1 MKPAGPGLGSDV
13 GVGQLGKEAAPPCRC
28 SSCGITLMTP
38 TRPPWPRPLL
48 SPHLS
53 SQFPNPNR
61 ILPHLRPLVRKQEGG
76 AGLGNPHYLCPNW
89 VSRFL
94 FTLLSAV
101 GVATA
106 SGKKEK
112 NLLQSAQPADCSAPK
127 TSQETRMNAH
137 TELPWHKASACEKCS
152 GFPPRFP
159 REEGRQ
165 QTQWSGSWLCLQS
178 SYTEVM
184 ASSVG

>member
-1 MKPAGPGLGSDV
+1 M
-13 GVGQLGKEAAPPCRC
+13 
-28 SSCGITLMTP
+28 ITLVIP

-48 SPHLS
+48 SSHLS

-61 ILPHLRPLVRKQEGG
+61 ILPHLRPLVRKQEGVAELMEAFGNG

-112 NLLQSAQPADCSAPK
+112 NLLQSAEPAECSAPK

-137 TELPWHKASACEKCS
+137 RELPWHKASACEKCS

>member
-1 MKPAGPGLGSDV
+1 MAELM
-13 GVGQLGKEAAPPCRC
+13 EAF
-28 SSCGITLMTP
+28 G
-38 TRPPWPRPLL
+38 
-48 SPHLS
+48 
-53 SQFPNPNR
+53 N
-61 ILPHLRPLVRKQEGG
+61 G

-112 NLLQSAQPADCSAPK
+112 NLLQSAEPAECSAPK

-137 TELPWHKASACEKCS
+137 RELPWHKASACEKYS

-159 REEGRQ
+159 PGKKEGSRP
-165 QTQWSGSWLCLQS
+165 SGLGAGFACSPHPQRSWLA
-178 SYTEVM
+178 V
-184 ASSVG
+184 